1 MALTKRI
8 DRKNRVIRSTGQ
20 LRLGSGSANA
30 TVGLTGN
37 ETSLGTAQYFSSAS
51 TKPWVKIYTSYQ
63 FYSFD
68 GLGTQSTWRDGQ
80 LLIQSNSVEGVSST
94 KNTLMD
100 LKSLSSNGSQMQTL
114 DVIRNFYFRD
124 TGAPD
129 TYGHHPSMASEYNPV
144 GHNWTTQHTNAHGN
158 FSYSAAYGLPWF
170 NEIIDATIDN
180 AGITIPSQYDT
191 IRRIGFTKSMLGYG
205 QNHSTGMEWSNGN
218 SAFGSWASG
227 SNGNVGGIQVQQ
239 CFWFKDDLGNNN
251 AWYLNGYYGS
261 FCLGITRDLL
271 PGGYTESPLDL
282 FDYVVV
288 NDSVLFEKEAADKH
302 NNEPDTLILTGDN
315 RAGLMWTISADDY
328 TKLNTKPAGSN
339 HFKIEFFKKGTTKTE
354 FVDKSLGYHYG
365 KTNNNST
372 EVKFSNFHKTK
383 AKLFADPNAAARKKL
398 EANTAAKDHLQYLD
412 TVETI
417 PTSGQMAFSDFYG
430 TQKPLWAIEMR
441 VGRRGSSSCSKGTC
455 TYTYYYGWWGPPVQD
470 NTSTITLRGTPSDV
484 TPGFLAADSQGDMGL
499 RMNAIQMRD
508 QGYYQDIHID
518 FSDEMMV
525 GKTCSRV
532 SIIEKS
538 SNICIGKSTLT
549 LMYTFPT
556 DGSQMKE
563 INSRRFSSSYIA
575 WESGY
580 NPKALY
586 DNDKTIIVV
595 IS

>member
-37 ETSLGTAQYFSSAS
+37 ETSLGTAQYFKSAS
-51 TKPWVKIYTSYQ
+51 TKPWVKIYTTYQ
-63 FYSFD
+63 FYALD
-68 GLGTQSTWRDGQ
+68 GTGSRSTWRDGQ

-94 KNTLMD
+94 KNTLTN
-100 LKSLSSNGSQMQTL
+100 LKSQSGASTLQTS

-129 TYGHHPSMASEYNPV
+129 TYGHPSMASSYNPD
-144 GHNWTTQHTNAHGN
+144 GFNWTTNHTNAHGN

-170 NEIIDATIDN
+170 NEIIDATLEN
-180 AGITIPSQYDT
+180 ANISVPSQYDYA
-191 IRRIGFTKSMLGYG
+191 RRIGYYKSMLGYG
-205 QNHSTGMEWSNGN
+205 QNHSTGMKWSNGN

-239 CFWFKDDLGNNN
+239 CFWFKDDLGSNNV
-251 AWYLNGYYGS
+251 WYLNGYYGS

-271 PGGYTESPLDL
+271 PGGYTATPRDL

-288 NDSVLFEKEAADKH
+288 NDTVLFEVEAADKH
-302 NNEPDTLILTGDN
+302 DHEPDALILTNDH
-315 RAGLMWTISADDY
+315 RMGLMWTITADDY
-328 TKLNTKPAGSN
+328 TKLSTPHSN
-339 HFKIEFFKKGTTKTE
+339 NNFKIEFFKKGTTKTE

-365 KTNNNST
+365 KTTNNST
-372 EVKFSNFHKTK
+372 EVKFSNFHKHK
-383 AKLFADPNAAARKKL
+383 DKLFSDPNAAARKKL
-398 EANTAAKDHLQYLD
+398 EANTASKDHLQYLD
-412 TVETI
+412 TVSSV

-455 TYTYYYGWWGPPVQD
+455 SYTYYYGWWGPPVQD
-470 NTSTITLRGTPSDV
+470 NTAQITIRGTPSD
-484 TPGFLAADSQGDMGL
+484 TSPGFLAADSQGDMGL
-499 RMNAIQMRD
+499 RMNAIQMRE
-508 QGYYQDIHID
+508 YYRDINID
-518 FSDEMMV
+518 FSDEMLV
-525 GKTCSRV
+525 GKTCSHV

-538 SNICIGKSTLT
+538 SNTLIAKGPLT
-549 LMYTFPT
+549 LSYTFPT
-556 DGSQMKE
+556 DGGEMKE
-563 INSRRFSSSYIA
+563 LNARRFSSNYLVWA
-575 WESGY
+575 TGY

-586 DNDKTIIVV
+586 DNDRTIIVV